1 MKNGSHV
8 KVTRCTILSFPANAG
23 RKTVKVHS
31 KGGCAGGLVGI
42 AINSK
47 VLNSTVDGVSVE
59 GYNAAGVVC
68 EAINSEI
75 EDVSVRDTSVSAENV
90 PGPVAAILKN
100 STIKGTE
107 VSGT

>member
-1 MKNGSHV
+1 M

-23 RKTVKVHS
+23 RNTVKVHS

-47 VLNSTVDGVSVE
+47 VLNSTVDGASIE
-59 GYNAAGVVC
+59 GDNAAAVVC

-75 EDVSVRDTSVSAENV
+75 ENAFISDTSVSAENV
-90 PGPVAAILKN
+90 AGIAAAISKN
-100 STIKGTE
+100 STIKGIK
-107 VSGT
+107 VGGT